1 MSHCVASCLCGGRD
15 TTGVVTVTC
24 SRVSSV
30 YYPQCRPLSPTITSG
45 HTTRAVTFRS
55 SQSCLL
61 LTRSDYVT
69 RRGLTLLSPCSI
81 SPSVCLTVSAVS
93 SRLSRGHSPPFTG
106 LTRSLPEFAFSD
118 CLDTPVHSLPPADT
132 PYTVTT
138 PPRIWFVYLLAAEIM
153 NFLNSDT
160 TSQPL
165 LSRLYILPSVEVL
178 EMDEKNQIVFFLY
191 LVCSVLPGSGGSGG
205 RTRM

>member
-1 MSHCVASCLCGGRD
+1 MSTIRSAAF
-15 TTGVVTVTC
+15 
-24 SRVSSV
+24 
-30 YYPQCRPLSPTITSG
+30 SPPPSPAG
-45 HTTRAVTFRS
+45 TTRAVTFRS

-81 SPSVCLTVSAVS
+81 SPSVCLTVSAVA
-93 SRLSRGHSPPFTG
+93 SRLSRGHSPPLTG

-153 NFLNSDT
+153 NFFKLRHNVTATPEQTLQFTKCGS
-160 TSQPL
+160 
-165 LSRLYILPSVEVL
+165 
-178 EMDEKNQIVFFLY
+178 
-191 LVCSVLPGSGGSGG
+191 PGNG
-205 RTRM
+205 